1 MSIKVGDIT
10 QIIENLAPLSYA
22 YKWDN
27 VGLQLGSK
35 EDSVTVVLTALEIT
49 EDILDEA
56 IKNNVN
62 MIVTHHPMIFSP
74 LKNITKEDMKGKLI
88 YKAIQN
94 NISIYAAHTNI
105 DAASG
110 GLNDYI
116 ADRLNIKDTKILEEV
131 GDNIYPIEN
140 EESSSGIGRVG
151 RLNNPK
157 TLAELVTE
165 IKEQINIKYIRV
177 AGDLEAT
184 IENVAVINGSGADLI
199 QSAIYKGC
207 QCVITGD
214 VKYHDAQDAISQGI
228 NVIDIEH
235 YHSEKFFANFLADY
249 LSDEVRKRGLNVN
262 IIASSIDINP
272 FQTL

>member
-35 EDSVTVVLTALEIT
+35 EDSVTTVLTTLEIT

-56 IKNNVN
+56 IKNNVS

-74 LKNITKEDMKGKLI
+74 LKKIIKEDMKGKLI

-116 ADRLNIKDTKILEEV
+116 ANRLNIKDTKILEEIGTV
-131 GDNIYPIEN
+131 EN
-140 EESSSGIGRVG
+140 EESFSGIGRVG
-151 RLNNPK
+151 KLNTPK

-165 IKEQINIKYIRV
+165 IKEQINIEYIRV

-184 IENVAVINGSGADLI
+184 IESVAVINGSGADLI
-199 QSAIYKGC
+199 QSAIYEGC

-228 NVIDIEH
+228 NVIDIGH
-235 YHSEKFFANFLADY
+235 YHSEKFFGDFLAVY
-249 LSDEVRKRGLNVN
+249 LSEEVIKRGFNVN
-262 IIASSIDINP
+262 IITSSIDINP

>member
-1 MSIKVGDIT
+1 VSIKVGDIT

-35 EDSVTVVLTALEIT
+35 EDSVTVVLTTLEIT

-62 MIVTHHPMIFSP
+62 MIITHHPMIFSP

-94 NISIYAAHTNI
+94 NISIYATHTNI

-131 GDNIYPIEN
+131 GNNIYSIED
-140 EESSSGIGRVG
+140 EESSNGIGRVG
-151 RLNNPK
+151 RLNDPK

>member
-35 EDSVTVVLTALEIT
+35 EDSVTAVLTTLEIT

-157 TLAELVTE
+157 TLAELITE

-199 QSAIYKGC
+199 QSSIYKGC

-228 NVIDIEH
+228 NVIDIGH

-249 LSDEVRKRGLNVN
+249 LSVEVRKRGLNVN

>member
-35 EDSVTVVLTALEIT
+35 EDSVTVVLTTLEIT

-62 MIVTHHPMIFSP
+62 MIITHHPMIFSP

-94 NISIYAAHTNI
+94 NISIYATHTNI

-131 GDNIYPIEN
+131 GNNIYSIED
-140 EESSSGIGRVG
+140 EESSNGIGRVG
-151 RLNNPK
+151 RLNDPK

>member
-35 EDSVTVVLTALEIT
+35 EDSVTAVLTTLEIT

-88 YKAIQN
+88 YKAIKN

-131 GDNIYPIEN
+131 GNNIYSIED
-140 EESSSGIGRVG
+140 EEPSNGIGRVG

-157 TLAELVTE
+157 TLARLVTE

-199 QSAIYKGC
+199 QSAIYEGC